1 MESKKAVQ
9 ENDQKGQE
17 LKKTLAPQFA
27 FSSRVFSSR
36 TAMRV
41 DRTNFNTKWSSITN
55 SPLDTVNKSKGSRNL
70 LLIEVAYLIAVT
82 TVEIEMVQILIL

>member
-1 MESKKAVQ
+1 MENKKAVQ

-55 SPLDTVNKSKGSRNL
+55 SPLDTVNKSKGSSNL
-70 LLIEVAYLIAVT
+70 LFVEAADSIVAT
-82 TVEIEMVQILIL
+82 TVGIEMVRILIL